1 MEKLTKESAEKEGH
15 TRTKKKKNKNKIA
28 QRSGG
33 RISRR
38 ALEMEMSNTKQ
49 VYKEDR
55 NGCVHDNREQWQ
67 LESNPVY
74 LGKEYQ
80 QKIHASDRLSLTCVD
95 CRGTVL

>member
-1 MEKLTKESAEKEGH
+1 MEKLTKESAEKEGE
-15 TRTKKKKNKNKIA
+15 TGMRKKKKKMA
-28 QRSGG
+28 PRSGG
-33 RISRR
+33 RTSRR